1 MSLLMSMLHYIYVLT
16 FHLKKINH
24 GSMQHPLPLK
34 TTILEKPRDDGPS
47 EEEEV
52 YLREHVLD
60 LFAYVRT

>member
-1 MSLLMSMLHYIYVLT
+1 
-16 FHLKKINH
+16 
-24 GSMQHPLPLK
+24 MQHPLPLK

-60 LFAYVRT
+60 LFAYVRTWTTSYIFK